1 MRFRSLVLVLVL
13 TAASAAGQDFLSGKG
28 PYRKTLEKEIG
39 IDQKLNQ
46 QIPLDL
52 TFRDE
57 LGRAVRLGQ
66 YFGEKPVML
75 TLVYY
80 SCPMLCNMVL
90 DGVVNSI
97 RELRFDAGK
106 EYEIVTVSFD
116 PRETPALAAEKK
128 SLYTKRYGR
137 KGVAEGWHF
146 LTGDEKSIKALTS
159 AVGFRYKYD
168 QRIKQ
173 YAHGTATMIV
183 TPQGR
188 VARYFYGIDIPAR
201 DLRLGLIEASKNK
214 IGKFTDQ
221 LLLLCYHYDPA
232 TGRYSA
238 SAMTAVRASG
248 LVTVLGI
255 AGMILFMNRKNRAAD
270 AGRRDNRT
278 DPRHHG

>member
-1 MRFRSLVLVLVL
+1 MRLRWLALGLLL
-13 TAASAAGQDFLSGKG
+13 TATSVAAQDFLSGKG

-39 IDQKLNQ
+39 IDQKLDQ

-57 LGRAVRLGQ
+57 SGRAVRLGQ
-66 YFGEKPVML
+66 YFGQKPVML

-116 PRETPALAAEKK
+116 PRERSGLAAEKK
-128 SLYTKRYGR
+128 ALYTKRYGR
-137 KGVAEGWHF
+137 KGVDQGWHF

-173 YAHGTATMIV
+173 YAHGTATIIV

-188 VARYFYGIDIPAR
+188 IARYFYGIDIPAR
-201 DLRLGLIEASKNK
+201 DLRLGLIEASQNK
-214 IGKFTDQ
+214 IGQFSDQ

-248 LVTVLGI
+248 LATVLGI
-255 AGMILFMNRKNRAAD
+255 AGMILFMNRKNRAAH
-270 AGRRDNRT
+270 AAKRDHRM
-278 DPRHHG
+278 DPTHHG

>member
-1 MRFRSLVLVLVL
+1 MRFRPLALLLLLV
-13 TAASAAGQDFLSGKG
+13 AMSAAGQDFLSGKG

-57 LGRAVRLGQ
+57 SGRAVRLGE

-97 RELRFDAGK
+97 RDLRFEPGK

-116 PRETPALAAEKK
+116 PRETPSLAAEKK

-137 KGVAEGWHF
+137 KGAAVGWHF

-159 AVGFRYKYD
+159 AVGFRYRYD
-168 QRIKQ
+168 ERIKQ

-201 DLRLGLIEASKNK
+201 DLRLGLVEASKNR

-248 LVTVLGI
+248 LATVLGI
-255 AGMILFMNRKNRAAD
+255 AGMILFMNRKNRLAA
-270 AGRRDNRT
+270 AGRHDET
-278 DPRHHG
+278 SEPTHHG

>member
-1 MRFRSLVLVLVL
+1 MRLSWLALGFLL
-13 TAASAAGQDFLSGKG
+13 TTTSVAAQDFLSGKG

-39 IDQKLNQ
+39 IDQKLDQ

-57 LGRAVRLGQ
+57 SGRAVRLGQ

-116 PRETPALAAEKK
+116 PRESSALASEKK

-137 KGVAEGWHF
+137 KGADEGWHF

-173 YAHGTATMIV
+173 YAHGTATIIV

-188 VARYFYGIDIPAR
+188 IARYFYGIDIPAR
-201 DLRLGLIEASKNK
+201 DLRLGLIEASKNR
-214 IGKFTDQ
+214 IGTFTDQ

-248 LVTVLGI
+248 LATVLGI
-255 AGMILFMNRKNRAAD
+255 AGMILFMNRKNRTAD
-270 AGRRDNRT
+270 AKRDDRM
-278 DPRHHG
+278 DPTNHG